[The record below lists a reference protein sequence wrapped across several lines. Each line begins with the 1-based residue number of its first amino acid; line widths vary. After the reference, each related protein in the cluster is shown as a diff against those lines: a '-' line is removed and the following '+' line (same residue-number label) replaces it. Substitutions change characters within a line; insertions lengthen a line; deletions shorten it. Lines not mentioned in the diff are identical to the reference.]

1 LREGRAKK
9 RVLVVIYQIPS
20 VNAELSF
27 FQAGELCLGS
37 MITWRIRRS
46 GWGRRRM
53 AMCETNGVQ
62 KIMRRA
68 VVASLLLWVS
78 ATAYAQNLVVNPSFE
93 TMGQA
98 GWAGN

>member
-1 LREGRAKK
+1 
-9 RVLVVIYQIPS
+9 
-20 VNAELSF
+20 
-27 FQAGELCLGS
+27 
-37 MITWRIRRS
+37 
-46 GWGRRRM
+46 M